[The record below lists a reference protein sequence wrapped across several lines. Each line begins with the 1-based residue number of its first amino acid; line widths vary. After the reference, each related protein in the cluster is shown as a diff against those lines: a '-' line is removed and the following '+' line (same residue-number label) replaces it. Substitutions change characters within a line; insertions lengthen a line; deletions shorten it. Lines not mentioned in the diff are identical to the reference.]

1 MDFDDIQKSWQ
12 AQPVQVNMDN
22 KILNAQKDRWQKNQ
36 QKLFKANICMSL
48 GFLVAMIVIGWV
60 YFSFK
65 AEYGLPFK
73 ISIAT
78 VYTLMIVFWG
88 ISWRSYSFKK
98 RNIDDSS
105 QEYIQQQVKML
116 KWQKDVITKYTWFYI
131 VLLWLAM
138 VMYIWEITIKA
149 TPTFRYTAF
158 AITTLYIFG
167 ITLWNR
173 LRKQK
178 RQLLEI
184 NEIITDLE
192 SIGQGLNNIQ

>member
-1 MDFDDIQKSWQ
+1 MNFDDIQKSWQ
-12 AQPVQVNMDN
+12 AQPVQVNTDN
-22 KILNAQKDRWQKNQ
+22 KVLNAQKDRWQKNQ
-36 QKLFKANICMSL
+36 QKLFKVNICMSL
-48 GFLVAMIVIGWV
+48 GFLAAMIVIGWV

-78 VYTLMIVFWG
+78 VYTLMIVFLV

-105 QEYIQQQVKML
+105 QKYIQQQIKML

-138 VMYIWEITIKA
+138 VMYILEITLKG
-149 TPTFRYTAF
+149 TPTFRYTAL
-158 AITTLYIFG
+158 AITTLYMFG
-167 ITLWNR
+167 ITWWNR

-178 RQLLEI
+178 KQLIEI
-184 NEIITDLE
+184 NELIADLE
-192 SIGQGLNNIQ
+192 SIRQGLNNG

>member
-48 GFLVAMIVIGWV
+48 GFLAAMIVIGWV

-78 VYTLMIVFWG
+78 VYTLMIVFLV

-138 VMYIWEITIKA
+138 VMYICEITMKA
-149 TPTFRYTAF
+149 TPTFRYTAL

-184 NEIITDLE
+184 NELITDLE
-192 SIGQGLNNIQ
+192 SIGQGLNNVQ